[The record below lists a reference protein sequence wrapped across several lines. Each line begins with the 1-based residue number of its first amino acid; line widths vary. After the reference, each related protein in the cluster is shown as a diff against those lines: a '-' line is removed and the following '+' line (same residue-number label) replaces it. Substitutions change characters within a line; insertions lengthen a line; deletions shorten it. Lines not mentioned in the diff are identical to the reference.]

1 MNFEWNKSNFS
12 RKFKDAKDASSFME
26 VWQKVTEEDDNGFE
40 RVRKEQQ
47 PSDREDAGECDDDD
61 VNGQLNVSK
70 RVSTATHQRS

>member
-1 MNFEWNKSNFS
+1 
-12 RKFKDAKDASSFME
+12 ME

-70 RVSTATHQRS
+70 RVSTATPPSKKLKLDCEKNSLDAAIQQKKIG